1 MDSMIH
7 PNTERRF
14 INEIVG
20 YGVFATQF
28 IPRGTIVWTLSHLDT
43 RFTAAEVAA
52 MPRDFYPFMKV
63 YPYIDNNGDFILGCD
78 IDIYCNHS
86 CDPPLHNMGGM
97 DVAIAI
103 RDIQQGEEITY
114 DYATNNILLD
124 LQQCRCQA
132 KNCRGTISSNDMLIY
147 SLEWENVVK
156 NTLPFI
162 KTVKQPLYPFILE
175 KEKFDRIIQGT
186 LDIPAY
192 INFLCPIEIMEKLR
206 EILGIQSHYNVLES
220 NG

>member
-14 INEIVG
+14 INEVVG
-20 YGVFATQF
+20 HGVFATQF

-43 RFTAAEVAA
+43 RFTSVDVAA
-52 MPRDFYPFMKV
+52 MPRDFYPFMGV

-86 CDPPLHNMGGM
+86 CDPSLHNIGGM

-124 LQQCRCQA
+124 LHPCCCEA
-132 KNCRGTISSNDMLIY
+132 KNCRGTISSSDMLIY
-147 SLEWENVVK
+147 SLDWENTVK
-156 NTLPFI
+156 DTLPFV
-162 KTVKQPLYPFILE
+162 KTVEQPLYSFILA
-175 KEKFDRIIQGT
+175 KEEFDCIIQGT
-186 LDIPAY
+186 LDVPAY
-192 INFLCPIEIMEKLR
+192 INFLCPTEIMNKLR
-206 EILGIQSHYNVLES
+206 VMLGIQSHYNVLES
-220 NG
+220 SG